1 MVGVAGGGR
10 ELGAQNP
17 GTDAVCEPGAVN
29 PVCMWL
35 RADGYFPVTCFW
47 CAQGGLQTW
56 LHLRGFGSLPT
67 TAGCGGRCQS
77 LFTRGCLLC
86 SVLLPLPGLGCAGH
100 VNGTA
105 LATGHLQRRSSL
117 MTQPGLLRDEEKD
130 GEMFKTWLSIE
141 SNHLM
146 MMMMC
151 VCVCV
156 CVCVRA
162 HACKCA
168 CSVVSDS
175 LRPHGL

>member
-17 GTDAVCEPGAVN
+17 GTDAVCEPGAVS
-29 PVCMWL
+29 PVCVWL

-117 MTQPGLLRDEEKD
+117 MTQPGLLRDEEIG
-130 GEMFKTWLSIE
+130 GETFKTWLSIE

-146 MMMMC
+146 LC

-156 CVCVRA
+156 CARTRV
-162 HACKCA
+162 
-168 CSVVSDS
+168 
-175 LRPHGL
+175 